1 VEDPRYTLLMG
12 QPTTYVDLTNS
23 TFDDFVAF
31 LFDRDVSLESD
42 GQDYWYWHLEVEFN
56 AKMIGAYYVRLFRQ
70 PEFLLARFTKLQLE
84 EGFWAIQGPNLDCSV
99 SRIIDDSDLPLAFRE
114 ECIRSMADLFQRLF
128 ATEPFDSSVQMWW
141 DSLCYDWHCGNKN
154 RERGGEDLELQDVF
168 FQTLAKVLAI
178 ESWICQRAA
187 LHGLGHLHH
196 PQTKELIER
205 FVDEHPTLT
214 QEHAAYA
221 LAASRFEIE

>member
-1 VEDPRYTLLMG
+1 MEP
-12 QPTTYVDLTNS
+12 PTPVYLTNFS
-23 TFDDFVAF
+23 FDEFVSF
-31 LFDRDVSLESD
+31 LFDRDVSLESE
-42 GQDYWYWHLEVEFN
+42 GQDYWYWHVEVEFD
-56 AKMIGAYYVRLFRQ
+56 AKKICTYYVQLFRQ
-70 PEFLLARFTKLQLE
+70 PEFLLSRFTKPQLE

-99 SRIIDDSDLPLAFRE
+99 SQIIDDSDVPVSVRE
-114 ECIRSMADLFQRLF
+114 ECIRSMADLFKRLF

-141 DSLCYDWHCGNKN
+141 DSLCYDWHCGNRN

-178 ESWICQRAA
+178 DSWICQGAA

-205 FVDEHPTLT
+205 FIDEHPSLT
-214 QEHAAYA
+214 QEQKAYA
-221 LAASRFEIE
+221 LAACRFKVQ